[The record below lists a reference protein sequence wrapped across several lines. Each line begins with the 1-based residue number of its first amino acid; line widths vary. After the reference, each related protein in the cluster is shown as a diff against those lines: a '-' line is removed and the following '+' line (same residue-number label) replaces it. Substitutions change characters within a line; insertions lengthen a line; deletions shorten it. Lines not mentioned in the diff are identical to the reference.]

1 MTLFVIEFLKTKRHN
16 PCRSENI
23 RSMQSYSTDL
33 VHGVRRGDTIIT
45 KHFLLA
51 LGVNNIA
58 GLQIFLKGLFGYY
71 DIL

>member
-1 MTLFVIEFLKTKRHN
+1 
-16 PCRSENI
+16 
-23 RSMQSYSTDL
+23 MQSYSTDL